1 MGAGPDNTAALSA
14 EPAFAT
20 MADHQA
26 DAALA
31 CARAACSSF
40 GLPQWTRRLMA
51 STSSEMPT
59 SKNSDAPSTM
69 PTSHATARIN
79 TFFAVD
85 AIFLD
90 DRGAP
95 SSHKAYLQLGRRP
108 CY

>member
-1 MGAGPDNTAALSA
+1 
-14 EPAFAT
+14 
-20 MADHQA
+20 
-26 DAALA
+26 
-31 CARAACSSF
+31 
-40 GLPQWTRRLMA
+40 
-51 STSSEMPT
+51 
-59 SKNSDAPSTM
+59 M